1 MKLLKEVAN
10 IAGKPGLYR
19 ILKPT
24 RTGVIVESLDEK
36 RQRSVINTTTRV
48 SVLSDIS
55 VYTRISDDHMMPLRG
70 IFSAL
75 RSRYGKDLGIDPKTA
90 TETELADFF
99 VKVAPEYDRDR
110 VHSSDIQ
117 KIITWYNLLSA
128 HLPEAFVKEEKAPVA
143 AAPAPAPVAETPT
156 VEATPAPPE
165 AVAEA
170 SLAPEAEP
178 ETPVKKK
185 RAPRKKAVESEAEV
199 AN

>member
-75 RSRYGKDLGIDPKTA
+75 RSRYGKDLGIDPKTS

-128 HLPEAFVKEEKAPVA
+128 YLPEAFVKEEKAPVS
-143 AAPAPAPVAETPT
+143 APAASAALVAEATPVPTEVVAEAVPVYEAETPE
-156 VEATPAPPE
+156 EATA
-165 AVAEA
+165 
-170 SLAPEAEP
+170 
-178 ETPVKKK
+178 KKK
-185 RAPRKKAVESEAEV
+185 RAPRKKAVAEEEA
-199 AN
+199 

>member
-1 MKLLKEVAN
+1 
-10 IAGKPGLYR
+10 
-19 ILKPT
+19 
-24 RTGVIVESLDEK
+24 TGVIVESLDEK

-143 AAPAPAPVAETPT
+143 AAPVPAALAVPVVETSAVEAVPTEVVVEAAPVSEAETSEEAPA
-156 VEATPAPPE
+156 
-165 AVAEA
+165 
-170 SLAPEAEP
+170 
-178 ETPVKKK
+178 KKK
-185 RAPRKKAVESEAEV
+185 RAPRKKAVAEED
-199 AN
+199 A